1 MLDVSVSYERYRF
14 LGPEFL
20 TWLWYACEDDSEGLR
35 VSDRQGLALSVGN
48 RIVIQKSG
56 EGGAEEVRVR
66 GETADF
72 DEAMLALRKGG
83 LVTELHLECSRG
95 DQVWRFTLKGE
106 NLAMIG
112 LRTPPLAPPEE
123 ADEIEGAVLEKVA
136 LCEQVVDLV
145 EALFQRFMKLRIS
158 QAWRREI
165 VPKIR
170 AWVERSGQS

>member
-20 TWLWYACEDDSEGLR
+20 TWLWCVCEDDRAGLG
-35 VSDRQGLALSVGN
+35 VADRQGLALSMGN
-48 RIVIQKSG
+48 RIVIHKSG
-56 EGGAEEVRVR
+56 EGGVEEVRVR
-66 GETADF
+66 GECADF
-72 DEAMLALRKGG
+72 HEAMLALRKGG

-123 ADEIEGAVLEKVA
+123 ADELEGAVLEKVA
-136 LCEQVVDLV
+136 LCEQVVDFV
-145 EALFQRFMKLRIS
+145 EALFQRFIKLRIS
-158 QAWRREI
+158 EAWRREV
-165 VPKIR
+165 VPKIH
-170 AWVERSGQS
+170 AWVERSAQC

>member
-20 TWLWYACEDDSEGLR
+20 TWLWWVCEDDRVGLG
-35 VSDRQGLALSVGN
+35 VADRQGLALSMGN
-48 RIVIQKSG
+48 RIVIHKSG
-56 EGGAEEVRVR
+56 EGDAEEVRVR

-72 DEAMLALRKGG
+72 REAMLALRKGG

-95 DQVWRFTLKGE
+95 DRAWRFTLKGE

-123 ADEIEGAVLEKVA
+123 ADEIEGAVLEKMA
-136 LCEQVVDLV
+136 LCEEVVDFV
-145 EALFQRFMKLRIS
+145 ETLFQRFIRLRIS
-158 QAWRREI
+158 EAWRRE
-165 VPKIR
+165 VLPKIH
-170 AWVERSGQS
+170 AWVERSG